1 MSTQQ
6 GQQSAPQAAP
16 PATVNL
22 AQLDSLVRQYMVVED
37 IVEVNALPGVSQQV
51 RQYGATMT
59 FMRSSCVPAV
69 SVVWLPVSLAGSR
82 ATQGA
87 GQDDATRVGRRQCE
101 AVRDAVRRGDVTQ
114 GLVATDAVDSTVLQ
128 V

>member
-1 MSTQQ
+1 MSLPCLTLYSKSYSN
-6 GQQSAPQAAP
+6 GWGSM
-16 PATVNL
+16 TSKRML
-22 AQLDSLVRQYMVVED
+22 AVCRWCQFFGCRE
-37 IVEVNALPGVSQQV
+37 
-51 RQYGATMT
+51 T
-59 FMRSSCVPAV
+59 
-69 SVVWLPVSLAGSR
+69 LAGAL

-128 V
+128 VWLGLTRLLSSVAR